1 MLFYILINYYISVFF
16 NKNTLFY
23 KLNSLFFKYKLF
35 ATSKYQILY

>member
-1 MLFYILINYYISVFF
+1 MLFYIPINYDVNVFF

-35 ATSKYQILY
+35 ATSKCPILY

>member
-1 MLFYILINYYISVFF
+1 MLFYILINHGISVILIISA
-16 NKNTLFY
+16 LFY

>member
-1 MLFYILINYYISVFF
+1 MLFYILINYEISVFY
-16 NKNTLFY
+16 NKNKLFY